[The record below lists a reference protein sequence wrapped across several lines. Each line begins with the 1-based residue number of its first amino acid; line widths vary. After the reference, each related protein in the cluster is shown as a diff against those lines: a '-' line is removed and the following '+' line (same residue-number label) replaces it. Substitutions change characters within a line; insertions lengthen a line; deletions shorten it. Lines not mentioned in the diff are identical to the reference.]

1 MANLEIH
8 TWFSRVAPG
17 AELTGLPQADNISDE
32 EIGRILRYP
41 DFLIFDIDPYIY
53 SGKEARGAE
62 PELNPEGF
70 ARTGEVARWLKE
82 VFDSLSLSSFVKTS
96 GRTGL
101 HVYVPIVRQFDYH
114 TVRSASQTIA
124 RFLVKRHPGE
134 VTTEWAVE
142 KRAGKVFLDYNQNV
156 YGKTLASVY
165 SPRPTPEATI
175 STPLTWEEVGKVYPT
190 DFTMLTV
197 PVRLA
202 QIGDLWS
209 DILQARS
216 NLQKLLETGA

>member
-1 MANLEIH
+1 MERH
-8 TWFSRVAPG
+8 
-17 AELTGLPQADNISDE
+17 
-32 EIGRILRYP
+32 
-41 DFLIFDIDPYIY
+41 
-53 SGKEARGAE
+53 SG
-62 PELNPEGF
+62 EG
-70 ARTGEVARWLKE
+70 
-82 VFDSLSLSSFVKTS
+82 
-96 GRTGL
+96 
-101 HVYVPIVRQFDYH
+101 
-114 TVRSASQTIA
+114 
-124 RFLVKRHPGE
+124 
-134 VTTEWAVE
+134 TTERAVE

-209 DILQARS
+209 DILQTRS